1 MKIAFYG
8 NVVNHFYQ
16 TVKALREYAGIDAH
30 LYLDARHHPL
40 SMPESDDPELKDNYP
55 HWIHKDLFLTPA
67 SLLAPWRSNLAREL
81 AQFDIIIVSTLG
93 PIFAQ
98 FTNKPYCFFVTAG
111 DSMITPFPIALQ
123 FRKTPLRI
131 KLGRIIASFW
141 QRRGIRGATEIW
153 IQPFAPYVNGLKPL
167 GIEPERMLP
176 IYFPLIINMEKFK
189 PDEKPS
195 DSDDENIRQIVTNY
209 KFVLFHPSRIL
220 IKAQPWLKAVGEW
233 KQNELL
239 FYGFAKFLEQS
250 RAEDAVLVMIDSTLS
265 PDLALAK
272 EIIKDLGIEKNV
284 LWIKPPRPMGFTHAE
299 LIRFYSIADVV
310 ADDFGIGWF
319 GSIALEA
326 LSISRPLI
334 SYIDEQ
340 VMQLLYPWHPM
351 LSAKSPDDIASH
363 LMDLYTNAEY
373 KRKVGTQG
381 RQWIEEFHSS
391 QNASQIYV
399 KRIKEVAERLGVET

>member
-1 MKIAFYG
+1 MKVAFYG

-16 TVKALREYAGIDAH
+16 TAKALRECSEIDAH
-30 LYLDARHHPL
+30 LFLDARHHPL

-55 HWIHKDLFLTPA
+55 HWIHKQSFLTI
-67 SLLAPWRSNLAREL
+67 SSVLAPWRSALAKEL
-81 AQFDIIIVSTLG
+81 DKFDIIIVSTLG

-131 KLGRIIASFW
+131 KLGRLIASFW
-141 QRRGIRGATEIW
+141 QRRGIRRATEIW
-153 IQPFAPYVNGLKPL
+153 VQPFAPYVNGLKPL
-167 GIEPERMLP
+167 DIEQGRMLP
-176 IYFPLIINMEKFK
+176 IYFPLIMNIEKFQL
-189 PDEKPS
+189 DEKAS
-195 DSDDENIRQIVTNY
+195 DRDDENIRQIVTNY
-209 KFVLFHPSRIL
+209 NFVLFHPSRIL
-220 IKAQPWLKAVGEW
+220 IKADPWLKAVGEW

-239 FYGFAKFLEQS
+239 FHGFAKFLKQSQSEQS
-250 RAEDAVLVMIDSTLS
+250 VLVMPDSDLS
-265 PDLALAK
+265 PDIALAK

-284 LWIKPPRPMGFTHAE
+284 LWIKPPRPSGFTHDE

-326 LSISRPLI
+326 LSMSRPLI

-340 VMQLLYPWHPM
+340 VMQCLYPWHPI
-351 LSAKSPDDIASH
+351 LSAKSPDAIAKH

-373 KRKVGTQG
+373 RRKVGSQG
-381 RQWIEEFHSS
+381 RQWIEEFHSA
-391 QNASQIYV
+391 QNASKIYV
-399 KRIKEVAERLGVET
+399 KRIKDLAERLGVDA

>member
-1 MKIAFYG
+1 MKVAFYG

-16 TVKALREYAGIDAH
+16 TAKALREHSEIDAH

-55 HWIHKDLFLTPA
+55 HWIHKHSYLTA
-67 SLLAPWRSNLAREL
+67 SSVLMPWRSALAREL

-123 FRKTPLRI
+123 LRNIPLRI
-131 KLGRIIASFW
+131 KLGRVIASFW
-141 QRRGIRGATEIW
+141 QRQGIRRATEIW

-167 GIEPERMLP
+167 GIEQERMLP

-189 PDEKPS
+189 CDEKAS
-195 DSDDENIRQIVTNY
+195 DSQDENIRKIVNNY

-220 IKAQPWLKAVGEW
+220 IKADPWLKAVGEW

-239 FYGFAKFLEQS
+239 FQGFAKFLQQS
-250 RAEDAVLVMIDSTLS
+250 QSKDSVLVMIDSTLS

-284 LWIKPPRPMGFTHAE
+284 LWIKPPRPMGFTHDE
-299 LIRFYSIADVV
+299 LIQFYSIADVV

-319 GSIALEA
+319 GSIALET

-340 VMQLLYPWHPM
+340 VMQRLYPWHPI
-351 LSAKSPDDIASH
+351 LSAKSPDEIARH
-363 LMDLYTNAEY
+363 LMDLYTNTEY
-373 KRKVGTQG
+373 KSKIGNQG
-381 RQWIEEFHSS
+381 RQWIEEFHSTH
-391 QNASQIYV
+391 NASKIYV
-399 KRIKEVAERLGVET
+399 KRIKEVAERLEVEA